1 MRRLVVIGPV
11 VLGLLAFTVEGA
23 AERQITALASVETV
37 LDGRDE
43 LVGVAVTADG
53 ARYVSDRGAG
63 SVYRVSAVGALSIAL
78 KRLDRP
84 AGLALDAEGR
94 LLIAE
99 EGAGRILRL
108 EPSGALTVLVTGIK
122 KPRWMAAADGSLYIS
137 AHRQIP
143 RDDGRRGRAPRDDAD
158 ASGEEAILR
167 LAPDGT
173 LATVADGMQQVEAL
187 ALGEGYLDAAAKGL
201 GGKADTTGIVLRY
214 PVLADGSLGTPITLV
229 RGELRQPVGLAP
241 DGLGAEYVSM
251 KGLTLEQDTSKRAI
265 GKIHPD
271 GQLTDFAANLIDPQ
285 GLAFGPDGALY
296 LADGKAGR
304 LLEFRAPSALTLRA
318 PAFTNRSPVTVS
330 GTTTPGAR
338 VDLFLNG
345 ATAPATVTAD
355 AIGGFTASITLTP
368 NSTNT
373 VVVYATAGA
382 GNGLSSPPAEAMI
395 VHDDI
400 PPTLAFPTPAAGSY
414 ARLDVSVKA
423 QAGDGGSGVATLAL
437 SVDGRPL
444 SSTVAPPLPTPSAAA
459 GATWSTTTVPDGAHT
474 LGAVTVDRATNTTAT
489 TRVVIVDNTPP
500 DTQITSGPSG
510 VIQVASAT
518 FTFTG
523 TDFLTPVAS
532 LRFAWRVD
540 GGAFAPFDPQPT
552 APLTGLSEG
561 LHTFEVK
568 ALDLAGNEDPTP
580 AVRTFTV
587 RFPPSITSVDPAR
600 GPAGTLVTITGER
613 FDPDT
618 QVTFA
623 GVSAVVLSQAP
634 TGITTRVP
642 VGAVTGPLVVT
653 NSRGSATATFTV
665 PPPPVI
671 TSFVPTRGGMGDTVV
686 IIGTGFDPTPA
697 NNVARF
703 NGTPA
708 LVVSAEP
715 TRLTVQVPA
724 GATSGPIGATTP
736 AGSATSAQS
745 FTVVGRVPRIV
756 ATVDP
761 PFLQPTDIQVS
772 RDGRRAYVVNQGRNT
787 VSVID
792 SASHSIIATM
802 PAGAGAFR
810 SVITPDSARLYV
822 LNRLAVSVTVF
833 DLATNGVVT
842 TIPLVATDAA
852 LLAMSPDGRSVLVT
866 NPTDARVSLID
877 TATNTVATRIPVGR
891 WPSGIAASPD
901 NRRVYVHN
909 VLDDTISVVDVVS
922 RTVVATIASGRFTG
936 SATFGV
942 FTPDGARYYTTDGGN
957 NVVVVDTATNAVTN
971 IAGPFSSP
979 VAAAVHP
986 TAGRLYVGDS
996 FVRPSFQ
1003 PAVVVLDTRTNA
1015 VVATLS
1021 VGGDP
1026 RSIVVTPDGQRVVVA
1041 ATRENTAAVIDPATN
1056 TVASV
1061 VRLNAATPLVGAALT
1076 GGRLVYIVGRDSN
1089 SLSVLD
1095 LAVNGMVDA
1104 PVSRTGAPQ
1113 DLLVAT
1119 RAGDK
1124 VFGSAGFT
1132 TAFLAALDTRTNTAL
1147 PNTTIP
1153 RSPARSAPV
1162 LAAVAADPVTGGTV
1176 YLDDSRSLIYLM
1188 DVATGTLTSTI
1199 AKSTAGSPA
1208 RLLVTPDGSRLFS
1221 IDASRIAVIDV
1232 ATRTQLGVTSFT
1244 GGVGAGIAN
1253 AARTTFYAGAVLGA
1267 GSFAVRGVDLNTTT
1281 VVATVPVPF
1290 QPSQLALTGDERK
1303 LLVVGRF
1310 NTSIPVID
1318 TVRNTV
1324 VATLAPGG
1332 GIYNDL
1338 VTSPT
1343 PPRAFLAN
1351 GGANRVDVIDTSA
1364 NAVVGSVALP
1374 DAPVFLAISGD
1385 GARLYAVQSRTG
1397 VISVIDTQTL
1407 SILVNL
1413 TVAVGTNGLQR
1424 PIVAPNG
1431 RLYVPHGDFGS
1442 LIVVE

>member
-11 VLGLLAFTVEGA
+11 VLGLLTFTVEGA

-63 SVYRVSAVGALSIAL
+63 SVYRGSAVGALSIAL

-122 KPRWMAAADGSLYIS
+122 KPRWMAAADGSLYVS

-143 RDDGRRGRAPRDDAD
+143 RDDGRRGRASRDDAD

-229 RGELRQPVGLAP
+229 RGELTQPVGLAP

-265 GKIHPD
+265 GKVHPD
-271 GQLTDFAANLIDPQ
+271 GHLTDFAANLIDPQ

-330 GTTTPGAR
+330 GTTSPGAR

-355 AIGGFTASITLTP
+355 AIGGFTALITLTA

-459 GATWSTTTVPDGAHT
+459 AATWSTTTVPDGAHT
-474 LGAVTVDRATNTTAT
+474 LGAVTVDRA
-489 TRVVIVDNTPP
+489 
-500 DTQITSGPSG
+500 
-510 VIQVASAT
+510 
-518 FTFTG
+518 
-523 TDFLTPVAS
+523 
-532 LRFAWRVD
+532 
-540 GGAFAPFDPQPT
+540 
-552 APLTGLSEG
+552 
-561 LHTFEVK
+561 
-568 ALDLAGNEDPTP
+568 
-580 AVRTFTV
+580 
-587 RFPPSITSVDPAR
+587 
-600 GPAGTLVTITGER
+600 AGTLVTITGER

-671 TSFVPTRGGMGDTVV
+671 TSFVPTSGGMGDTVV

-708 LVVSAEP
+708 GVVSAET

-852 LLAMSPDGRSVLVT
+852 LLAMSPDGRRVLVT

-891 WPSGIAASPD
+891 WPSGIAASAD

-909 VLDDTISVVDVVS
+909 VLDDTISVVDVAS
-922 RTVVATIASGRFTG
+922 LTVVATIASGRFTG

-957 NVVVVDTATNAVTN
+957 NVVVVDTATNAVTK
-971 IAGPFSSP
+971 IAGPFSSR

-986 TAGRLYVGDS
+986 TAGRLYVVDS

-1061 VRLNAATPLVGAALT
+1061 VRLNAATPLVGAA
-1076 GGRLVYIVGRDSN
+1076 
-1089 SLSVLD
+1089 
-1095 LAVNGMVDA
+1095 
-1104 PVSRTGAPQ
+1104 
-1113 DLLVAT
+1113 
-1119 RAGDK
+1119 
-1124 VFGSAGFT
+1124 
-1132 TAFLAALDTRTNTAL
+1132 
-1147 PNTTIP
+1147 
-1153 RSPARSAPV
+1153 
-1162 LAAVAADPVTGGTV
+1162 
-1176 YLDDSRSLIYLM
+1176 
-1188 DVATGTLTSTI
+1188 
-1199 AKSTAGSPA
+1199 
-1208 RLLVTPDGSRLFS
+1208 
-1221 IDASRIAVIDV
+1221 
-1232 ATRTQLGVTSFT
+1232 
-1244 GGVGAGIAN
+1244 
-1253 AARTTFYAGAVLGA
+1253 
-1267 GSFAVRGVDLNTTT
+1267 
-1281 VVATVPVPF
+1281 
-1290 QPSQLALTGDERK
+1290 
-1303 LLVVGRF
+1303 
-1310 NTSIPVID
+1310 
-1318 TVRNTV
+1318 
-1324 VATLAPGG
+1324 
-1332 GIYNDL
+1332 
-1338 VTSPT
+1338 
-1343 PPRAFLAN
+1343 
-1351 GGANRVDVIDTSA
+1351 
-1364 NAVVGSVALP
+1364 
-1374 DAPVFLAISGD
+1374 
-1385 GARLYAVQSRTG
+1385 
-1397 VISVIDTQTL
+1397 
-1407 SILVNL
+1407 
-1413 TVAVGTNGLQR
+1413 
-1424 PIVAPNG
+1424 
-1431 RLYVPHGDFGS
+1431 
-1442 LIVVE
+1442 

>member
-1 MRRLVVIGPV
+1 
-11 VLGLLAFTVEGA
+11 
-23 AERQITALASVETV
+23 
-37 LDGRDE
+37 
-43 LVGVAVTADG
+43 
-53 ARYVSDRGAG
+53 
-63 SVYRVSAVGALSIAL
+63 
-78 KRLDRP
+78 
-84 AGLALDAEGR
+84 
-94 LLIAE
+94 
-99 EGAGRILRL
+99 
-108 EPSGALTVLVTGIK
+108 
-122 KPRWMAAADGSLYIS
+122 
-137 AHRQIP
+137 
-143 RDDGRRGRAPRDDAD
+143 
-158 ASGEEAILR
+158 
-167 LAPDGT
+167 
-173 LATVADGMQQVEAL
+173 
-187 ALGEGYLDAAAKGL
+187 
-201 GGKADTTGIVLRY
+201 
-214 PVLADGSLGTPITLV
+214 
-229 RGELRQPVGLAP
+229 
-241 DGLGAEYVSM
+241 
-251 KGLTLEQDTSKRAI
+251 
-265 GKIHPD
+265 
-271 GQLTDFAANLIDPQ
+271 
-285 GLAFGPDGALY
+285 
-296 LADGKAGR
+296 
-304 LLEFRAPSALTLRA
+304 
-318 PAFTNRSPVTVS
+318 
-330 GTTTPGAR
+330 
-338 VDLFLNG
+338 
-345 ATAPATVTAD
+345 
-355 AIGGFTASITLTP
+355 
-368 NSTNT
+368 
-373 VVVYATAGA
+373 
-382 GNGLSSPPAEAMI
+382 
-395 VHDDI
+395 
-400 PPTLAFPTPAAGSY
+400 
-414 ARLDVSVKA
+414 
-423 QAGDGGSGVATLAL
+423 
-437 SVDGRPL
+437 
-444 SSTVAPPLPTPSAAA
+444 
-459 GATWSTTTVPDGAHT
+459 
-474 LGAVTVDRATNTTAT
+474 
-489 TRVVIVDNTPP
+489 
-500 DTQITSGPSG
+500 
-510 VIQVASAT
+510 
-518 FTFTG
+518 
-523 TDFLTPVAS
+523 
-532 LRFAWRVD
+532 
-540 GGAFAPFDPQPT
+540 
-552 APLTGLSEG
+552 
-561 LHTFEVK
+561 
-568 ALDLAGNEDPTP
+568 
-580 AVRTFTV
+580 
-587 RFPPSITSVDPAR
+587 
-600 GPAGTLVTITGER
+600 
-613 FDPDT
+613 
-618 QVTFA
+618 
-623 GVSAVVLSQAP
+623 
-634 TGITTRVP
+634 
-642 VGAVTGPLVVT
+642 
-653 NSRGSATATFTV
+653 
-665 PPPPVI
+665 
-671 TSFVPTRGGMGDTVV
+671 
-686 IIGTGFDPTPA
+686 
-697 NNVARF
+697 
-703 NGTPA
+703 
-708 LVVSAEP
+708 
-715 TRLTVQVPA
+715 
-724 GATSGPIGATTP
+724 
-736 AGSATSAQS
+736 
-745 FTVVGRVPRIV
+745 
-756 ATVDP
+756 
-761 PFLQPTDIQVS
+761 
-772 RDGRRAYVVNQGRNT
+772 
-787 VSVID
+787 
-792 SASHSIIATM
+792 
-802 PAGAGAFR
+802 
-810 SVITPDSARLYV
+810 V

-852 LLAMSPDGRSVLVT
+852 LLAMSPDGRRVLVT

-936 SATFGV
+936 GATFGV

-1061 VRLNAATPLVGAALT
+1061 VRLNAATPLLGAALT

-1153 RSPARSAPV
+1153 KSPARSAPV

-1413 TVAVGTNGLQR
+1413 TVAVGANGLQR

>member
-122 KPRWMAAADGSLYIS
+122 KPRWMAAADGSLYVS
-137 AHRQIP
+137 AHRQVP

-201 GGKADTTGIVLRY
+201 GGKADTTGNVLRY

-229 RGELRQPVGLAP
+229 RGDLTQPVGLAP

-330 GTTTPGAR
+330 GTTSPGAR

-368 NSTNT
+368 NSTNI

-382 GNGLSSPPAEAMI
+382 GNGLSSSPAQAMI

-474 LGAVTVDRATNTTAT
+474 LGAVTVDRATNATAT

-561 LHTFEVK
+561 RHTFEVK

-587 RFPPSITSVDPAR
+587 RFPPSITRVDPER

-623 GVSAVVLSQAP
+623 GVSALVLSQAP

-708 LVVSAEP
+708 GVVSAEP

-745 FTVVGRVPRIV
+745 FTVVGRV
-756 ATVDP
+756 
-761 PFLQPTDIQVS
+761 
-772 RDGRRAYVVNQGRNT
+772 
-787 VSVID
+787 
-792 SASHSIIATM
+792 
-802 PAGAGAFR
+802 
-810 SVITPDSARLYV
+810 
-822 LNRLAVSVTVF
+822 
-833 DLATNGVVT
+833 
-842 TIPLVATDAA
+842 PLVATDAA

-909 VLDDTISVVDVVS
+909 VLDDSISVVDVVS

-1003 PAVVVLDTRTNA
+1003 PAVVVIDTRTNA

-1061 VRLNAATPLVGAALT
+1061 VRLNAATPLLGAALT

-1124 VFGSAGFT
+1124 LFGSAGFT

-1176 YLDDSRSLIYLM
+1176 YPHASPPLHYLL
-1188 DVATGTLTSTI
+1188 DVAAGALTSTI

-1310 NTSIPVID
+1310 NTSIPD
-1318 TVRNTV
+1318 R
-1324 VATLAPGG
+1324 
-1332 GIYNDL
+1332 
-1338 VTSPT
+1338 
-1343 PPRAFLAN
+1343 
-1351 GGANRVDVIDTSA
+1351 
-1364 NAVVGSVALP
+1364 
-1374 DAPVFLAISGD
+1374 
-1385 GARLYAVQSRTG
+1385 
-1397 VISVIDTQTL
+1397 
-1407 SILVNL
+1407 
-1413 TVAVGTNGLQR
+1413 
-1424 PIVAPNG
+1424 
-1431 RLYVPHGDFGS
+1431 H
-1442 LIVVE
+1442 